1 MIRKF
6 KRSDLGAILR
16 IEEHA
21 FPKAPYNRV
30 TFLYYA
36 SICPTSFLVY
46 QGGGKNGREIT
57 GYIIFY
63 PGGHIVSIAVH
74 PAYRRR
80 GIGTRLV
87 EEVLKRTKGVAI
99 VEVRESNEVAIQFY
113 THLSFVRQTII
124 PRYYG
129 DEDAVVMVR
138 RGSDTG
144 RHWNVLAT
152 LTR

>member
-6 KRSDLGAILR
+6 KISDLGRILQ
-16 IEEHA
+16 IEEKA

-36 SICPTSFLVY
+36 SICPSTFLVY
-46 QGGGKNGREIT
+46 EDEERNAHEIS

-80 GIGTRLV
+80 EVGTRLV
-87 EEVLKRTKGVAI
+87 EEVLKRTKGSAI
-99 VEVRESNEVAIQFY
+99 VEVRESNEVAIRFY
-113 THLSFVRQTII
+113 KRLGFELQTII
-124 PRYYG
+124 PKYYG
-129 DEDAVVMVR
+129 DEDAFVMVR
-138 RGSDTG
+138 KKIPKLFIEMG
-144 RHWNVLAT
+144 RY
-152 LTR
+152 